1 MTRIKKNTSNKLIKK
16 RINYFFII
24 FLLVCTYLLYEIVNL
39 TIFKNEEYKNKIKS
53 QSSEVINLNSGRG
66 TIYDRNN
73 IALTDNEKQKI
84 LLVPKDVISG
94 NFENISLIKEATK
107 LNEKDIY
114 KAVQNQLSS
123 EIIEIEINYIDKNKI
138 DDLKK
143 KNILVKEKTKR
154 YSNNNLL
161 THLIG
166 YIKTSENEG
175 VSGIEK
181 YMNDELK
188 DSNNN
193 YISVFKAGI
202 NSSGLNYLKGSI
214 QEISNEEKSTHIKLT
229 IDSKIQEKV
238 EKIMDKEKN
247 PSAVVIS
254 KVENGEVVAMCSR
267 PNFNQ
272 NKISSYHNSTKGEL
286 QNRVLSVTYPPGSVF
301 KLVVLYAAL
310 ENNAVD
316 ENYRY
321 YCTGSCK
328 IGSSKSIL
336 KCNNNEAHGM
346 ETLSDALS
354 NSCNCAFYDI
364 AKKVGSKKIFQAIKQ
379 LHLDEKVNLGIDE
392 EKDSKIPQEI
402 ALSNLAIGQA
412 DIEFTPLQ
420 INQLTQIISNN
431 GTYMPLKLYDS
442 IIDNNKNSIKTYK
455 TNKKRE
461 IIAPYTMTKIKE
473 MMMQVSKV
481 GTAKTLVDLDGG
493 CGVKTGTAQSSLN
506 GKKISHGWITG
517 FYPEINPKYA
527 ITVIIEGTEKKSKS
541 AIPIFKE
548 ICENLK

>member
-1 MTRIKKNTSNKLIKK
+1 MEQINIGHDLTDEETLTVIRREVKK
-16 RINYFFII
+16 RNSSIQEYEKFGKTDTVQDLKHEVEILESYLPAMLSDEEVEKII
-24 FLLVCTYLLYEIVNL
+24 DEVIETFENPD
-39 TIFKNEEYKNKIKS
+39 IKS
-53 QSSEVINLNSGRG
+53 MG
-66 TIYDRNN
+66 
-73 IALTDNEKQKI
+73 KI
-84 LLVPKDVISG
+84 IS
-94 NFENISLIKEATK
+94 
-107 LNEKDIY
+107 
-114 KAVQNQLSS
+114 
-123 EIIEIEINYIDKNKI
+123 
-138 DDLKK
+138 
-143 KNILVKEKTKR
+143 LVKEKTKR

-238 EKIMDKEKN
+238 EKIMDKENN

-254 KVENGEVVAMCSR
+254 KVENGEVIAMCSR

-455 TNKKRE
+455 TNKKTE

-527 ITVIIEGTEKKSKS
+527 ITVIIEGTEKESKS

>member
-1 MTRIKKNTSNKLIKK
+1 
-16 RINYFFII
+16 
-24 FLLVCTYLLYEIVNL
+24 
-39 TIFKNEEYKNKIKS
+39 
-53 QSSEVINLNSGRG
+53 
-66 TIYDRNN
+66 
-73 IALTDNEKQKI
+73 
-84 LLVPKDVISG
+84 
-94 NFENISLIKEATK
+94 
-107 LNEKDIY
+107 
-114 KAVQNQLSS
+114 
-123 EIIEIEINYIDKNKI
+123 
-138 DDLKK
+138 
-143 KNILVKEKTKR
+143 
-154 YSNNNLL
+154 
-161 THLIG
+161 
-166 YIKTSENEG
+166 
-175 VSGIEK
+175 
-181 YMNDELK
+181 MNDELK

-229 IDSKIQEKV
+229 IDSKIQE
-238 EKIMDKEKN
+238 
-247 PSAVVIS
+247 

-379 LHLDEKVNLGIDE
+379 LYLDEKVNLGIDE

-420 INQLTQIISNN
+420 LNQ
-431 GTYMPLKLYDS
+431 
-442 IIDNNKNSIKTYK
+442 
-455 TNKKRE
+455 
-461 IIAPYTMTKIKE
+461 
-473 MMMQVSKV
+473 
-481 GTAKTLVDLDGG
+481 
-493 CGVKTGTAQSSLN
+493 
-506 GKKISHGWITG
+506 
-517 FYPEINPKYA
+517 
-527 ITVIIEGTEKKSKS
+527 
-541 AIPIFKE
+541 
-548 ICENLK
+548 

>member
-1 MTRIKKNTSNKLIKK
+1 
-16 RINYFFII
+16 
-24 FLLVCTYLLYEIVNL
+24 
-39 TIFKNEEYKNKIKS
+39 
-53 QSSEVINLNSGRG
+53 
-66 TIYDRNN
+66 
-73 IALTDNEKQKI
+73 
-84 LLVPKDVISG
+84 
-94 NFENISLIKEATK
+94 
-107 LNEKDIY
+107 
-114 KAVQNQLSS
+114 
-123 EIIEIEINYIDKNKI
+123 
-138 DDLKK
+138 
-143 KNILVKEKTKR
+143 
-154 YSNNNLL
+154 
-161 THLIG
+161 
-166 YIKTSENEG
+166 
-175 VSGIEK
+175 
-181 YMNDELK
+181 
-188 DSNNN
+188 
-193 YISVFKAGI
+193 
-202 NSSGLNYLKGSI
+202 
-214 QEISNEEKSTHIKLT
+214 
-229 IDSKIQEKV
+229 
-238 EKIMDKEKN
+238 
-247 PSAVVIS
+247 
-254 KVENGEVVAMCSR
+254 
-267 PNFNQ
+267 
-272 NKISSYHNSTKGEL
+272 
-286 QNRVLSVTYPPGSVF
+286 
-301 KLVVLYAAL
+301 
-310 ENNAVD
+310 
-316 ENYRY
+316 
-321 YCTGSCK
+321 
-328 IGSSKSIL
+328 
-336 KCNNNEAHGM
+336 M

-527 ITVIIEGTEKKSKS
+527 ITVIIEGTEKESKS

>member
-16 RINYFFII
+16 RINYFFIV

-214 QEISNEEKSTHIKLT
+214 KRNIK
-229 IDSKIQEKV
+229 
-238 EKIMDKEKN
+238 
-247 PSAVVIS
+247 
-254 KVENGEVVAMCSR
+254 
-267 PNFNQ
+267 
-272 NKISSYHNSTKGEL
+272 
-286 QNRVLSVTYPPGSVF
+286 
-301 KLVVLYAAL
+301 
-310 ENNAVD
+310 
-316 ENYRY
+316 
-321 YCTGSCK
+321 
-328 IGSSKSIL
+328 
-336 KCNNNEAHGM
+336 
-346 ETLSDALS
+346 
-354 NSCNCAFYDI
+354 
-364 AKKVGSKKIFQAIKQ
+364 
-379 LHLDEKVNLGIDE
+379 
-392 EKDSKIPQEI
+392 
-402 ALSNLAIGQA
+402 
-412 DIEFTPLQ
+412 
-420 INQLTQIISNN
+420 
-431 GTYMPLKLYDS
+431 
-442 IIDNNKNSIKTYK
+442 
-455 TNKKRE
+455 
-461 IIAPYTMTKIKE
+461 
-473 MMMQVSKV
+473 
-481 GTAKTLVDLDGG
+481 
-493 CGVKTGTAQSSLN
+493 
-506 GKKISHGWITG
+506 
-517 FYPEINPKYA
+517 
-527 ITVIIEGTEKKSKS
+527 
-541 AIPIFKE
+541 
-548 ICENLK
+548 